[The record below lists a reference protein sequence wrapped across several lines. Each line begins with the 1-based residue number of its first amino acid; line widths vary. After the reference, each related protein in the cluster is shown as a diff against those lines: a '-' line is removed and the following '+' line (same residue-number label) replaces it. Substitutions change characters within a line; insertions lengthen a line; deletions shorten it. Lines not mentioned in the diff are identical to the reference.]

1 MATLANNLPGLITNV
16 TTDNSPYSIPETM
29 RRFIGGVKPGF
40 NFDSITTLRGA
51 LELVADFDNFIIFTR
66 YMFESLEVS
75 AYDHGAADHFA
86 NDADLSARMIAVMKA
101 LGYSFELAPSQGST
115 SFNQMVDGKEARVIF
130 WQHGEDS
137 DNWDITFTHGTAVT
151 LRRDNVEGLDALT
164 FAAFLENFNP
174 MIPISEGLERL
185 GFEENKDASVD
196 GVTVFSRGE
205 YEIHVSRGLSYAEFT
220 AVYYYKGR
228 DCTVLGNR
236 IAADIVET
244 AKLADTWE

>member
-1 MATLANNLPGLITNV
+1 MANNLPGLITNV

-29 RRFIGGVKPGF
+29 RHFIGKVKPGF
-40 NFDSITTLRGA
+40 DFETVTTLRCA
-51 LELVADFDNFIIFTR
+51 LELVADFDSFISAAR

-115 SFNQMVDGKEARVIF
+115 AFNQMVDGKEARVIF
-130 WQHGEDS
+130 WQHGEDF
-137 DNWDITFTHGTAVT
+137 DTWDITFTHGTAVT

-174 MIPISEGLERL
+174 MNPISEGLERL
-185 GFEENKDASVD
+185 GFEENNEASVD

-220 AVYYYKGR
+220 AVYYYQGR
-228 DCTVLGNR
+228 DCLVLGNR
-236 IAADIVET
+236 IAADIVES